1 MKKNKYIST
10 YFSRVIFIFLFL
22 LLAFFLIKKIKNNS
36 SDITAPIISDTAVTG
51 GAVSVVPTATPF
63 PEDNLT
69 VQYVAD
75 PNKPMIALTF
85 DDGPNTSTTSSILDT
100 LEAYNARATF
110 FVVSSRIQTHY
121 EVSKRALSLGCEI
134 GSHGYSHK
142 MLKKL
147 KTEQIKKEFE
157 RSQKTLKKHT
167 GNKFSLV
174 RTPYGDTDRRVLK
187 NTDYPV
193 ILWSLDSLDWKSK
206 NSKKI
211 VKRVMKNIKDGDIVL
226 MHDLY
231 TSTADAVK
239 EIVPELISQGY
250 QLVTVSEM
258 MEARGIELKN
268 GHTYGSAR

>member
-110 FVVSSRIQTHY
+110 FVVSSRIPSHY

-134 GSHGYSHK
+134 ESHGYSHK

-157 RSQKTLKKHT
+157 RSQKILKKHT

-211 VKRVMKNIKDGDIVL
+211 VKRVMKKIKDGDIVL

-239 EIVPELISQGY
+239 EIVPKLISQGY